1 MSKVT
6 TGATMSLDGFIAD
19 ANHGGFDYLFKWY
32 GAGDV
37 EVPTGHPDLT
47 IKVSAASAEHL
58 RRLNERLGALVV
70 GRRLYDMTNA
80 WGGRHPLDLTT
91 VVVTHQ
97 RPDDRPEDDENFV
110 FVTTGIEDAVAKARE
125 IADDKDVGVNGGEIA
140 RQCFDAGLLDEVHVD
155 LVPVF
160 LGSGIPLLGMI
171 KDAPVSSTGPSRS
184 RRARA
189 SPTWATG
196 WCGSSRAG
204 QVALHQ

>member
-19 ANHGGFDYLFKWY
+19 ANHGGFEHLFAWY
-32 GAGDV
+32 GAGDT
-37 EVPTGHPDLT
+37 EFPTGHPDMT
-47 IKVSAASAEHL
+47 FKVSAASAEHL
-58 RRLNERLGALVV
+58 RQLVERLGVLVV

-80 WGGRHPLDLTT
+80 WGGRHPLDRTT

-110 FVTTGIEDAVAKARE
+110 FVTTGIEDAIGKAKE
-125 IADDKDVGVNGGEIA
+125 IAGGNDVGVNGGEIA

-160 LGSGIPLLGMI
+160 LGSGIPLLGQI
-171 KDAPVSSTGPSRS
+171 KEAPVTLEGPISITQGTGVTHLGYRVV
-184 RRARA
+184 RK
-189 SPTWATG
+189 
-196 WCGSSRAG
+196 
-204 QVALHQ
+204 

>member
-37 EVPTGHPDLT
+37 EVPTGNPDMT
-47 IKVSAASAEHL
+47 FRVSAASAEHL

-80 WGGRHPLDLTT
+80 WDGRHPLDLTT

-125 IADDKDVGVNGGEIA
+125 IAGDKDVGVNGGEIA

-160 LGSGIPLLGMI
+160 LGSGIPLLGML
-171 KDAPVSSTGPSRS
+171 KDAPVELDGPISVTEGKGVTHLGYRVL
-184 RRARA
+184 RK
-189 SPTWATG
+189 
-196 WCGSSRAG
+196 
-204 QVALHQ
+204 

>member
-19 ANHGGFDYLFKWY
+19 ANHGGFEHLFAWY
-32 GAGDV
+32 GAGDT
-37 EVPTGHPDLT
+37 EFPTGHPDMT
-47 IKVSAASAEHL
+47 FKVSAASAEHL
-58 RRLNERLGALVV
+58 RQLVERLGVLVV

-80 WGGRHPLDLTT
+80 WGGRHPLDRTT

-110 FVTTGIEDAVAKARE
+110 FVTTGIEDAIAKAKE
-125 IADDKDVGVNGGEIA
+125 IAGGKDVGVNGGEIA

-160 LGSGIPLLGMI
+160 LGSGIPLLGQI
-171 KDAPVSSTGPSRS
+171 KEAPVTLEGPISITQGTGVTHLGYRVV
-184 RRARA
+184 RK
-189 SPTWATG
+189 
-196 WCGSSRAG
+196 
-204 QVALHQ
+204 

>member
-19 ANHGGFDYLFKWY
+19 ANHGGFEHLFAWY
-32 GAGDV
+32 GAGDT
-37 EVPTGHPDLT
+37 EFPTGHPDMT
-47 IKVSAASAEHL
+47 FKVSAASAEHL
-58 RRLNERLGALVV
+58 RQLVERLGVLVV

-80 WGGRHPLDLTT
+80 WGGRHPLDRTT

-110 FVTTGIEDAVAKARE
+110 FVTTGIEDAIAKAKE
-125 IADDKDVGVNGGEIA
+125 IAGDKDVGVNGGEIA

-160 LGSGIPLLGMI
+160 LGSGIPLLGQI
-171 KDAPVSSTGPSRS
+171 KEAPVTLEGPISITQGTGVTHLGYRVV
-184 RRARA
+184 RK
-189 SPTWATG
+189 
-196 WCGSSRAG
+196 
-204 QVALHQ
+204 

>member
-19 ANHGGFDYLFKWY
+19 ANHGGFDHLFAWY
-32 GAGDV
+32 GAGDTDF
-37 EVPTGHPDLT
+37 PTGNPDMT
-47 IKVSAASAEHL
+47 FKVSAASAEHL
-58 RRLNERLGALVV
+58 RQLVERLGVLVV

-80 WGGRHPLDLTT
+80 WGGRHPLDKTT

-110 FVTTGIEDAVAKARE
+110 FVTTGIEDAIARAKE
-125 IADDKDVGVNGGEIA
+125 IAGDKDVGVNGGEIA

-160 LGSGIPLLGMI
+160 LGSGIPLLGQI
-171 KDAPVSSTGPSRS
+171 KSAPVTLEGPISLTQGTGVTHLGYRVV
-184 RRARA
+184 R
-189 SPTWATG
+189 
-196 WCGSSRAG
+196 
-204 QVALHQ
+204 